1 MVSKL
6 SNDLRQYFTNDTD
19 NKIDTASAEYM
30 LATLIGYQENS
41 EEYIQCIEDFEEEF
55 EDILTDD
62 ITDVMTLDV
71 HLFMD
76 LFNDDLYK
84 ALFSS
89 FLKNDDFEIIEIDST
104 LEFLYDYDSEE
115 FIDITGKFPRKL
127 KHEINYYCHEAIH
140 DVTEPE
146 GGIDEYMAS
155 MVSFKCKYLKI
166 KNKGIARKLR
176 KNYANQG
183 WFYDLMNEFEFYM
196 RNGEFVFIVI
206 EYLEGGGYM
215 NNVEPVAVTNSIIN
229 LNKMIYNR
237 EFNEIAVDV
246 INNAVAKTYDANSI
260 IALIDN
266 LLCTEKEVII

>member
-1 MVSKL
+1 MFKL
-6 SNDLRQYFTNDTD
+6 STDLRQYFTNDTD
-19 NKIDTASAEYM
+19 DKIDTASAEYM

-41 EEYIQCIEDFEEEF
+41 EDYIQCLEDFEEEF
-55 EDILTDD
+55 EDILMDD

-89 FLKNDDFEIIEIDST
+89 FLKSDDFEIIETDST
-104 LEFLYDYDSEE
+104 LDCLYDYNPEG
-115 FIDITGKFPRKL
+115 FIDVTERYPRKL
-127 KHEINYYCHEAIH
+127 KKEINYYYQNAIKEVA
-140 DVTEPE
+140 DSEY
-146 GGIDEYMAS
+146 GLDEYIAS
-155 MVSFKCKYLKI
+155 MIAFKCRYLKI

-176 KNYANQG
+176 KNYAQKG
-183 WFYDLMNEFEFYM
+183 WFYELMNSFDFYM
-196 RNGEFVFIVI
+196 CNGEFVFVVV

-215 NNVEPVAVTNSIIN
+215 NNVEPVTVINSIVN

-237 EFNEIAVDV
+237 DFNEIAVDV
-246 INNAVAKTYDANSI
+246 INNAVAKTYDAGSI

-266 LLCTEKEVII
+266 VLCTEKEVVI